1 MKRLVRL
8 IAIAFGGGRS
18 PIAKRCRRHLAILS
32 LILSLSLNGWLSV
45 HAQQPINQNNS
56 ELQTPLRSFSR
67 SEYSELRTPNS
78 LVQAGKQYYH
88 AGQFLDAVKA
98 LQQATQIYL
107 ANQDV
112 IKQAQTLSFLSL
124 AYQEL
129 GQLQQAEKAI
139 NSSLSLLETLN
150 AGELNNR
157 VHAQVFNRQGRL
169 FLAIGKTEQ
178 ALEYFE
184 KTELLSQQAED
195 KIGVIGSQINQA
207 QTLQNLGFYRR
218 AEKLFTD
225 IENRLEAEEDSL
237 LKVKSW
243 LNLGNIRRQGRDLE
257 SSQEILERGLALL
270 EKLVT
275 TQPLLLNESS
285 LNKSQILLSLANTER
300 TLAQREE
307 GRKNQQ
313 LANYFN
319 QAALTHYQQ
328 AAANTD
334 FPLIQIQAKLNQL
347 SLELDNNLNKS
358 IPSLLSEIN
367 SLLPQLPVSRPSIY
381 ASINLAQSLMKL
393 EQKQEIKIA
402 KIAPILTNAV
412 DRAQKIQD
420 SKAESYALGTLGE
433 FYEQKADWLQAKK
446 FTLSALLIAQ
456 TINAPEIAYRWQ
468 WQMGR
473 IIQNRT
479 PPNNQDTNT
488 EALNYYIQA
497 FNTLNQLR
505 SDLVV
510 LNPEVQFSFRESVE
524 SVYRQLVDLLLHSSQ
539 PSKEN
544 LIQARNVIEALQLA
558 EIDNFYRDA
567 CAKPKK
573 VDIDNLDASA
583 AVIYPIILENRL
595 EIILKLPGVD
605 NLHHYVVRDISNT
618 QVDRTVQALRRS
630 LTRRSTSLEQVKQE
644 SQQIYEWLVKPLE
657 TDLENQIKTL
667 VFVLDGSLRN
677 LPMAALYD
685 GKRYL
690 IEKYAVAVTPG
701 LQLLEPQSLL
711 PEQLNVLLAGA
722 TDAPSYRAEGLSPLD
737 NVEIELAE
745 VAQQITNHQK
755 LTEREFLQQNL
766 KNLINSVPF
775 NVVHIATHGTFSSN
789 PEQTYLLDWQKRIR
803 VKDFD
808 NLLRVREEQIATPIE
823 LLILSACETAAGDK
837 RAALGLAGIS
847 IRAGTRSTLAT
858 LWQIND
864 ASTTEF
870 MIQFYQQLKNP
881 LITKAEALRQAQL
894 AFLTKYSDTDYNRPY
909 HWASFILVGNWL

>member
-1 MKRLVRL
+1 MKRLGRL
-8 IAIAFGGGRS
+8 IAI
-18 PIAKRCRRHLAILS
+18 AILS
-32 LILSLSLNGWLSV
+32 LILSLSLNGWFSV
-45 HAQQPINQNNS
+45 NARQPINQNNS
-56 ELQTPLRSFSR
+56 ELQTPNSKLRTPNSKLRTPNSKLR
-67 SEYSELRTPNS
+67 TPNSELQTPNS

-88 AGQFLDAVKA
+88 AGKFADAAKA
-98 LQQATQIYL
+98 LQQATQIYV

-139 NSSLSLLETLN
+139 NSSLSLLENLTS
-150 AGELNNR
+150 GEPHNQ
-157 VHAQVFNRQGRL
+157 VHAQVLNRQGRL
-169 FLAIGKTEQ
+169 LLARGKTEQ
-178 ALEYFE
+178 ALATFQT
-184 KTELLSQQAED
+184 TELLYKQAED
-195 KIGVIGSQINQA
+195 KIGIIGSQINQA
-207 QTLQNLGFYRR
+207 QALQNLGFYRR
-218 AEKLFTD
+218 SQKLFTE
-225 IENRLEAEEDSL
+225 IENQLETEADSL

-243 LNLGNIRRQGRDLE
+243 HNLGNIRRQGRDLE
-257 SSQEILERGLALL
+257 SSQEILERSLTLL
-270 EKLVT
+270 ETLVT
-275 TQPLLLNESS
+275 TQPSLLNESV

-300 TLAQREE
+300 ALAQREE

-313 LANYFN
+313 LANSFN

-334 FPLIQIQAKLNQL
+334 FPLIQIQSKLNQL
-347 SLELDNNLNKS
+347 SLELDNNLNQS
-358 IPSLLSEIN
+358 TQSLLSEIN

-402 KIAPILTNAV
+402 KIAPILINTV
-412 DRAQKIQD
+412 DQAQKIQD
-420 SKAESYALGTLGE
+420 SQAESYALGTLGE

-456 TINAPEIAYRWQ
+456 TINTPELAYRWQ

-479 PPNNQDTNT
+479 PQIPNNQDTNT
-488 EALNYYIQA
+488 EALNYYTQA

-505 SDLVV
+505 SDLVI

-524 SVYRQLVDLLLHSSQ
+524 PVYRQLVDLLLRSPQ
-539 PSKEN
+539 PSKRN

-558 EIDNFYRDA
+558 EIDNFFRDA

-595 EIILKLPGVD
+595 EIILKLPGVN
-605 NLHHYVVRDISNT
+605 NLRHYVYRDVPGI
-618 QVDRTVQALRRS
+618 QVEQAVQALRRS
-630 LTRRSTSLEQVKQE
+630 LTRRSTSLNQVKQE
-644 SQQIYEWLVKPLE
+644 SQQIYNWLVKPLE
-657 TDLENQIKTL
+657 TDLENKIKTL

-722 TDAPSYRAEGLSPLD
+722 TDAPSFRAEGLSPLD
-737 NVEIELAE
+737 NVEVELAE

-894 AFLTKYSDTDYNRPY
+894 AFLTKYSDTDYDRPY